1 MEILFVSLFVFV
13 DVVVSFTL
21 FLFVFFD
28 ASMKIP
34 PRQFHL
40 GKSDHTQFF
49 CFPVGNS
56 RSMPIG
62 KKDSITTPIL
72 HLSR

>member
-40 GKSDHTQFF
+40 GKSDHTQKVA
-49 CFPVGNS
+49 FPWAIAVPCPLVK
-56 RSMPIG
+56 R
-62 KKDSITTPIL
+62 L
-72 HLSR
+72 V